1 METVDELIEVVREE
15 IRRGD
20 VLTAWDKV
28 SERFSAGEK
37 SVELLYWGVLALA
50 RAGAT
55 EQALAHFGPLAESLG
70 GDVPRKLRIR
80 IGSLYARLRKD
91 RALTGPAAERA
102 DRLAEAARAY
112 EEVFFLYPDPFPGV
126 NASTLW
132 TLAGDRGHAREI
144 ATEVLRL
151 CAAQKPAEPEEEYY
165 LRASEA
171 EAALALGNRDAAA
184 DALALAA
191 ACAGRDFAALAGT
204 RKQLRLL
211 CAAEGIDPAILA
223 PLATPSVAY
232 CLGPSGGASLPPGR
246 EGVLRER
253 IDRALA
259 KHRVGFVFGSLSAG
273 AEIVFAEA
281 ALDRGL
287 ELKLIF
293 PFEIEEYR
301 QRVVAPAGGEWLTR
315 FDRCLAGA
323 SDPIHYATT
332 DSFLEDN
339 GLFLYASRMAMG
351 LALSKATTLDTE
363 ARLLVVEDDP
373 ESAGGDRFVDHEAD
387 FWRASGFP
395 VDTVDLLP
403 ASRAGASGVLGRE
416 APQREGGRVV
426 KSMLFGDVK
435 GFSKLREAQLPVF
448 AREVLGTF
456 SRVLESFGHRV
467 PVKNSWGD
475 ALYVVAEDAMTGA
488 DCALSLQEAIG
499 ELRPEEHGL
508 PAHLGLRLGG
518 HVGPVFPIDDP
529 VLGYRSY
536 MGVHVSRTARIEP
549 ITPVG
554 SVYVTEAFAAALAL
568 DRTGKFT
575 TEYVGHIP
583 AAKDWGKLR
592 VYVLRRAADEPASL
606 TA

>member
-1 METVDELIEVVREE
+1 MPQAVDELIETVREE

-28 SERFSAGEK
+28 SEAAAAGER

-55 EQALAHFGPLAESLG
+55 EQALTHFTPLAEALG

-80 IGSLYARLRKD
+80 IGSLFARLQKD
-91 RALTGPAAERA
+91 RALNGPASERP

-112 EEVFFLYPDPFPGV
+112 EEVYFLYPDPFPGV

-132 TLAGDRGHAREI
+132 ALSGDREHARSL
-144 ATEVLRL
+144 AAEVLRL
-151 CAAQKPAEPEEEYY
+151 CAGQRPTEAEEEYY

-171 EAALALGNRDAAA
+171 EAALAMGDLAVAEAAIRKAAA
-184 DALALAA
+184 T
-191 ACAGRDFAALAGT
+191 AGHDFAALAGT
-204 RKQLRLL
+204 RRQLRLL
-211 CAAEGIDPAILA
+211 CAAEGIDAGILA
-223 PLATPSVAY
+223 PLATPTVAY
-232 CLGPSGGASLPPGR
+232 YLAPSGVASLPPGR
-246 EGVLRER
+246 EGELRER
-253 IDRALA
+253 IDRTLSER
-259 KHRVGFVFGSLSAG
+259 RVGFVFGSLAAG
-273 AEIVFAEA
+273 AEILFAEA

-287 ELKLIF
+287 ELKVIF

-301 QRVVAPAGGEWLTR
+301 QLVVAPAGPGWLAR

-323 SDPIHYATT
+323 AEPVHYATT
-332 DSFLEDN
+332 DSYLGDN

-351 LALSKATTLDTE
+351 LALSKATTLDTG
-363 ARLLVVEDDP
+363 ASLLAVRDDP
-373 ESAGGDRFVDHEAD
+373 GAPAGDRFVDHEAE
-387 FWRASGFP
+387 FWAGSGFP
-395 VDTVDLLP
+395 VETVATLP
-403 ASRAGASGVLGRE
+403 AAAARVADVPGRE
-416 APQREGGRVV
+416 APQRSGGRVV

-435 GFSKLREAQLPVF
+435 GFSKLREVQLPVF

-456 SRVLESFGHRV
+456 SRVLESFGHRI

-475 ALYVVAEDAMTGA
+475 ALYVVAEDAVTGA

-499 ELRPEEHGL
+499 ELHPEVHGL

-518 HVGPVFPIDDP
+518 HVGPVFPVDDP

-568 DRTGKFT
+568 DRTGRFT

-592 VYVLRRAADEPASL
+592 VYVLRRAPGAPPPEE
-606 TA
+606 

>member
-1 METVDELIEVVREE
+1 MPTVDELIETVREE

-28 SERFSAGEK
+28 AERVSAGEK
-37 SVELLYWGVLALA
+37 DVELLYWGVLALA

-55 EQALAHFGPLAESLG
+55 EQALLHFAPLAEALAG
-70 GDVPRKLRIR
+70 EVPRKLRIR
-80 IGSLYARLRKD
+80 IGSLFARLRKD

-112 EEVFFLYPDPFPGV
+112 EEVWFLYPDPFPGV

-132 TLAGDRGHAREI
+132 ALAGDRAHAREI
-144 ATEVLRL
+144 ARQVLDL
-151 CAAQKPAEPEEEYY
+151 CAGQTPTEREEEYY

-171 EAALALGNRDAAA
+171 EAALALGDLGAAGRAIDRAAA
-184 DALALAA
+184 SVGHDW
-191 ACAGRDFAALAGT
+191 AALAGT
-204 RKQLRLL
+204 RRQLRLL
-211 CAAEGIDPAILA
+211 CEAEGVDAGILA
-223 PLATPSVAY
+223 PLATPTVAY
-232 CLGPSGGASLPPGR
+232 YLGPPDAVALPGDR
-246 EGVLRER
+246 EGELRAR
-253 IDRALA
+253 IDQALA
-259 KHRVGFVFGSLSAG
+259 DRRVGFVYGSLSAG

-281 ALDRGL
+281 ALARGL
-287 ELKLIF
+287 ELRVIF
-293 PFEIEEYR
+293 PFEVEEYR
-301 QRVVAPAGGEWLTR
+301 QLVVAPAGAAWLER

-323 SDPIHYATT
+323 TEPIHYATT
-332 DSFLEDN
+332 DSYLGDN

-351 LALSKATTLDTE
+351 LALTKAATLESE
-363 ARLLVVEDDP
+363 ARLLVVRDDP
-373 ESAGGDRFVDHEAD
+373 AAERGDRFVDHEAE
-387 FWRASGFP
+387 FWSGSGFP
-395 VDTVDLLP
+395 VDVVATLTGTGP
-403 ASRAGASGVLGRE
+403 APDAIPGRE
-416 APQREGGRVV
+416 APQRAGGRVV

-456 SRVLESFGHRV
+456 NRVLESFGTRI

-475 ALYVVAEDAMTGA
+475 ALYVVAEDAVTGA

-499 ELRPEEHGL
+499 ALNPQEHGL

-536 MGVHVSRTARIEP
+536 MGTHVSRTARIEP

-568 DRTGKFT
+568 DRSGRFT

-592 VYVLRRAADEPASL
+592 VYVLRRAPGLPADLKE
-606 TA
+606 

>member
-1 METVDELIEVVREE
+1 MAPVEELIATVRDE

-28 SERFSAGEK
+28 AERLGAGEK

-55 EQALAHFGPLAESLG
+55 EQALSHFVPLAEALG

-80 IGSLYARLRKD
+80 IGSLFARLQKD
-91 RALTGPAAERA
+91 RALTGPAAERE
-102 DRLAEAARAY
+102 DRLAQAARAY
-112 EEVFFLYPDPFPGV
+112 EEVYFLYPDPFPGV

-132 TLAGDRGHAREI
+132 TLAGDRTHARSL
-144 ATEVLRL
+144 AASVLAL
-151 CAAQKPAEPEEEYY
+151 CSTQKPSEPEEEYY

-171 EAALALGNRDAAA
+171 EAALALGDGEKAARAIETAAA
-184 DALALAA
+184 S
-191 ACAGRDFAALAGT
+191 AGRDFAALAGT

-211 CAAEGIDPAILA
+211 CAAKGIDPAVLL
-223 PLATPSVAY
+223 PLATPTVAY
-232 CLGPSGGASLPPGR
+232 YLGPSGVASLPPDR
-246 EGVLRER
+246 EGALRER
-253 IDRALA
+253 IDRAFEA
-259 KHRVGFVFGSLSAG
+259 QRVGFAFGSLAAG
-273 AEIVFAEA
+273 PEILFAEA
-281 ALDRGL
+281 ALDRGI
-287 ELKLIF
+287 ELKIVF
-293 PFEIEEYR
+293 PFEVEEYR
-301 QRVVAPAGGEWLTR
+301 QRVVAPAGGDWLAR

-323 SDPIHYATT
+323 SEPIHFATT

-339 GLFLYASRMAMG
+339 GLFLYASRLAMG
-351 LALSKATTLDTE
+351 LALAKAGTLDTT
-363 ARLLVVEDDP
+363 ARLVVVKDDP
-373 ESAGGDRFVDHEAD
+373 GSAEGDRFVDHEAD
-387 FWRASGFP
+387 FWQTSGFP
-395 VDTVDLLP
+395 IDTVETLP
-403 ASRAGASGVLGRE
+403 AARPGAPSILGRE
-416 APQREGGRVV
+416 APQRAGGRVV

-456 SRVLESFGHRV
+456 NRVLESFGTRI

-475 ALYVVAEDAMTGA
+475 ALYVVAEDAVTGA

-499 ELRPEEHGL
+499 QLRPEALGL

-536 MGVHVSRTARIEP
+536 MGTHVSRTARIEP

-554 SVYVTEAFAAALAL
+554 SVYVTEAFAASLAL
-568 DRTGKFT
+568 DRTGRFA

-583 AAKDWGKLR
+583 AAKDWGRLR
-592 VYVLRRAADEPASL
+592 VYVLRRAPDAPPV

>member
-1 METVDELIEVVREE
+1 MSSVEELIANVREE

-28 SERFSAGEK
+28 AERVTAGEQ

-55 EQALAHFGPLAESLG
+55 EQALAHFAPLAGALAEE
-70 GDVPRKLRIR
+70 VPRKLRIR
-80 IGSLYARLRKD
+80 IGSLFARLQKD
-91 RALTGPAAERA
+91 RALNGPAAERS
-102 DRLAEAARAY
+102 DRIAAAARAY

-132 TLAGDRGHAREI
+132 ALGGNREHAREI
-144 ATEVLRL
+144 AAEVLRL
-151 CAAQKPAEPEEEYY
+151 CSTQAPTEPEEEYY

-171 EAALALGNRDAAA
+171 EAALALGDRTAAE
-184 DALALAA
+184 LALGKAG
-191 ACAGRDFAALAGT
+191 ACAGHDYAALAGT

-211 CAAEGIDPAILA
+211 CASEGIDPAILA
-223 PLATPSVAY
+223 PLATPTIAY
-232 CLGPSGGASLPPGR
+232 TLGPSGVASLPPDR
-246 EGVLRER
+246 ERALRER
-253 IDRALA
+253 VDRVLA
-259 KHRVGFVFGSLSAG
+259 ERRVGFVYGSLSAG

-281 ALDRGL
+281 ALDRGI
-287 ELKLIF
+287 ELKVVF

-301 QRVVAPAGGEWLTR
+301 QLVVAPAGGDWLAR

-323 SDPIHYATT
+323 TEPIHFATT
-332 DSFLEDN
+332 DSYLGDN

-363 ARLLVVEDDP
+363 ARLLVVRDEP
-373 ESAGGDRFVDHEAD
+373 GAARGDRFVDHEAD
-387 FWRASGFP
+387 FWASSGFP
-395 VDTVDLLP
+395 VDTVDTLP
-403 ASRAGASGVLGRE
+403 AAASRESAGLGRE
-416 APQREGGRVV
+416 APQRAGGRVV

-435 GFSKLREAQLPVF
+435 GFSKLREVQLPVF

-456 SRVLESFGHRV
+456 SRVLESFGTRI

-475 ALYVVAEDAMTGA
+475 ALYVVAEDAVTGA

-499 ELRPEEHGL
+499 ELKPEQHGL

-518 HVGPVFPIDDP
+518 HVGPVFPVDDP

-568 DRTGKFT
+568 DRTGRFT
-575 TEYVGHIP
+575 TEYVGHMP

-592 VYVLRRAADEPASL
+592 VYVLRRAPDQPPAE
-606 TA
+606 T

>member
-1 METVDELIEVVREE
+1 MSTVDDLIATVREE

-28 SERFSAGEK
+28 SERMSAGEK
-37 SVELLYWGVLALA
+37 DVELLYWGVLALA

-55 EQALAHFGPLAESLG
+55 EQALTHFVPLAEALG
-70 GDVPRKLRIR
+70 GEVPRKLRIR
-80 IGSLYARLRKD
+80 IGSLFARLQKD
-91 RALTGPAAERA
+91 RALNGPPAERA

-112 EEVFFLYPDPFPGV
+112 EEVWFLYPDPFPGV

-132 TLAGDRGHAREI
+132 TLAGDREHARSL

-151 CAAQKPAEPEEEYY
+151 CGEQKPEEPEEEYY

-171 EAALALGNRDAAA
+171 EAALALGD
-184 DALALAA
+184 LAA
-191 ACAGRDFAALAGT
+191 AEAAIRKAGATAGNDFAALAGT
-204 RKQLRLL
+204 RRQLRLL
-211 CAAEGIDPAILA
+211 CAAEGIDPAILD

-232 CLGPSGGASLPPGR
+232 YLGPSGTANLSPGR
-246 EGVLRER
+246 EGELREA

-259 KHRVGFVFGSLSAG
+259 GHRVGFAFGSLSPG

-281 ALDRGL
+281 ALARGI
-287 ELKLIF
+287 ELKVVF
-293 PFEIEEYR
+293 PFEVEEYR
-301 QRVVAPAGGEWLTR
+301 QLVVAPAGPEWLAR

-323 SDPIHYATT
+323 SEPVHYATT
-332 DSFLEDN
+332 DSYLGDN

-351 LALSKATTLDTE
+351 LALSKATTLDTQ
-363 ARLLVVEDDP
+363 ARLLAVKDDP
-373 ESAGGDRFVDHEAD
+373 SSERGDRFVEHEAE
-387 FWRASGFP
+387 FWGESGFP
-395 VDTVDLLP
+395 AETVATLP
-403 ASRAGASGVLGRE
+403 PAGPGIPPALGRE
-416 APQREGGRVV
+416 APQRVGGRVV

-435 GFSKLREAQLPVF
+435 GFSKLREVQLPVF

-456 SRVLESFGHRV
+456 SRVLESFGHRI
-467 PVKNSWGD
+467 PVKNTWGD
-475 ALYVVAEDAMTGA
+475 ALYVVAEDAVTGA
-488 DCALSLQEAIG
+488 DCALSLQEGLA
-499 ELRPEEHGL
+499 ELKPEEHGL

-518 HVGPVFPIDDP
+518 HVGPVFPVDDP

-568 DRTGKFT
+568 DRERRFT

-592 VYVLRRAADEPASL
+592 VYVLRRSP
-606 TA
+606 TAPPPED

>member
-1 METVDELIEVVREE
+1 MESVDELIEVVREE

-28 SERFSAGEK
+28 SERLNAGEK
-37 SVELLYWGVLALA
+37 SAELLYWGVLALA

-91 RALTGPAAERA
+91 RALSGPAAERA
-102 DRLAEAARAY
+102 ERLAEAARAY

-144 ATEVLRL
+144 ATQVLRL
-151 CAAQKPAEPEEEYY
+151 CATQKPAEPEEEYY

-171 EAALALGNRDAAA
+171 EAALALGNREAAA
-184 DALALAA
+184 DALEQAA

-211 CAAEGIDPAILA
+211 CSAEGIDPAILA

-232 CLGPSGGASLPPGR
+232 YLGPSGVASLPPGR
-246 EGVLRER
+246 EAVLRGR

-259 KHRVGFVFGSLSAG
+259 SHRVGFAFGSLSAG

-281 ALDRGL
+281 ALARGL
-287 ELKLIF
+287 ELKVIF

-301 QRVVAPAGGEWLTR
+301 QRVVAPAGGDWLAR

-323 SDPIHYATT
+323 TDPVHYATT

-351 LALSKATTLDTE
+351 LALSKATTLDAE

-403 ASRAGASGVLGRE
+403 AIRPGASGVLGRE
-416 APQREGGRVV
+416 APQRAGGRVV

-456 SRVLESFGHRV
+456 SRVLESFGHRI

-475 ALYVVAEDAMTGA
+475 ALYVVAEDAVTGA

-568 DRTGKFT
+568 DRTGRFT

>member
-1 METVDELIEVVREE
+1 MPSVAELIATVREE

-28 SERFSAGEK
+28 AERVGAGETDT
-37 SVELLYWGVLALA
+37 ELLYWGVLALA

-55 EQALAHFGPLAESLG
+55 EQALTHFAPLASALE
-70 GDVPRKLRIR
+70 GDVPTKLRIR
-80 IGSLYARLRKD
+80 IGSLFARLQKD
-91 RALTGPAAERA
+91 RALNAPLAERR
-102 DRLAEAARAY
+102 DRLAQAARSY
-112 EEVFFLYPDPFPGV
+112 EEVYFLYPDPFPGV

-132 TLAGDRGHAREI
+132 ALAGDRAHARTI
-144 ATEVLRL
+144 ATQVLKL
-151 CAAQKPAEPEEEYY
+151 CANQKPGEKEDEYY

-171 EAALALGNRDAAA
+171 EAALALGDLDAA
-184 DALALAA
+184 DLALRKAA
-191 ACAGRDFAALAGT
+191 ASAGTDFAALAGT
-204 RKQLRLL
+204 RRQLRLL
-211 CAAEGIDPAILA
+211 CAAEGIDPSILA
-223 PLATPSVAY
+223 SLSTPTVAY
-232 CLGPSGGASLPPGR
+232 YLGPSGVASLPPSR
-246 EGVLRER
+246 EGELRER
-253 IDRALA
+253 IDRVMAER
-259 KHRVGFVFGSLSAG
+259 RVGFAFGSLSAG
-273 AEIVFAEA
+273 AEILFAEA
-281 ALDRGL
+281 ALARDV
-287 ELKLIF
+287 ELKVIL
-293 PFEIEEYR
+293 PFETDEYR
-301 QRVVAPAGGEWLTR
+301 QLVVAPAGGEWLAR
-315 FDRCLAGA
+315 FDRCLARA
-323 SDPIHYATT
+323 TEPIHYATT
-332 DSFLEDN
+332 DSYLGDN

-351 LALSKATTLDTE
+351 LALSKATTLDT
-363 ARLLVVEDDP
+363 AAQLIVVKDDP
-373 ESAGGDRFVDHEAD
+373 SAASGDRFVDHEAE
-387 FWRASGFP
+387 FWSGSGFGVET
-395 VDTVDLLP
+395 VDTLP
-403 ASRAGASGVLGRE
+403 AAAKGEAGSLGRE
-416 APQREGGRVV
+416 APQRVGGRVV

-456 SRVLESFGHRV
+456 SRVLESFGTRI

-475 ALYVVAEDAMTGA
+475 ALYVVAEDAVTGA

-499 ELRPEEHGL
+499 ELHPEAHGL

-568 DRTGKFT
+568 DRTGRFT

-592 VYVLRRAADEPASL
+592 VYVLRRAPGELPV

>member
-1 METVDELIEVVREE
+1 MASVDELIEAVREE

-28 SERFSAGEK
+28 SERVGAGEK
-37 SVELLYWGVLALA
+37 STELLYWGVLALA

-55 EQALAHFGPLAESLG
+55 EQALAHFEPLAEALG
-70 GDVPRKLRIR
+70 GDVPTKLRIR

-91 RALTGPAAERA
+91 RALTGPAAERE

-132 TLAGDRGHAREI
+132 ALSGDRRHAREI

-151 CAAQKPAEPEEEYY
+151 CATQKPEDREEEYY

-171 EAALALGNRDAAA
+171 EALLALGDRDAAA
-184 DALALAA
+184 SALEKAA
-191 ACAGRDFAALAGT
+191 ARAGHDFAALAGT

-223 PLATPSVAY
+223 PLSTPSVAY
-232 CLGPSGGASLPPGR
+232 TLGPMGVASLPPDR
-246 EGVLRER
+246 EGELCER
-253 IDRALA
+253 IDRSFGE
-259 KHRVGFVFGSLSAG
+259 HRVGFAFGSLSAG
-273 AEIVFAEA
+273 AEILFAEA
-281 ALDRGL
+281 ALARGI
-287 ELKLIF
+287 EMRVIF

-301 QRVVAPAGGEWLTR
+301 QRVVAPAGGEWLAR

-323 SDPIHYATT
+323 TEPIHFATT
-332 DSFLEDN
+332 DSYLEDN

-351 LALSKATTLDTE
+351 LALTKATTLDTA
-363 ARLLVVEDDP
+363 ARLLVVRDDP
-373 ESAGGDRFVDHEAD
+373 GSAGTDRFVDHEAE
-387 FWRASGFP
+387 FWAASGCQ
-395 VDTVDLLP
+395 VDTVATLP
-403 ASRAGASGVLGRE
+403 PAGPGAPRGLGRE
-416 APQREGGRVV
+416 APQRSGGRVV

-456 SRVLESFGHRV
+456 NQVLESFGHRI

-475 ALYVVAEDAMTGA
+475 ALYVVAEDAETGA

-499 ELRPEEHGL
+499 ALRPEEHGL

-536 MGVHVSRTARIEP
+536 MGTHVSRTARIEP

-568 DRTGKFT
+568 DRTGRFA

-592 VYVLRRAADEPASL
+592 VYVLRRAPDAPPL

>member
-1 METVDELIEVVREE
+1 MQSVDELIESVREE

-28 SERFSAGEK
+28 SEKVGAGEK

-55 EQALAHFGPLAESLG
+55 EQALTHFERLAEALA

-80 IGSLYARLRKD
+80 IGSLHARLLKD
-91 RALTGPAAERA
+91 RALNGPAAERA

-112 EEVFFLYPDPFPGV
+112 EEVYFLYPDSFPGV

-132 TLAGDRGHAREI
+132 TLAGDREHARQI
-144 ATEVLRL
+144 ATQVLAL
-151 CAAQKPAEPEEEYY
+151 CAGQKPEEGEEEYY

-171 EAALALGNRDAAA
+171 EAALALGDRDGAAA
-184 DALALAA
+184 SLEKAA
-191 ACAGRDFAALAGT
+191 ASAGHDFAALAGT

-211 CAAEGIDPAILA
+211 CAAAGIDPAILA

-232 CLGPSGGASLPPGR
+232 CLGPSGVASLPPGR
-246 EGVLRER
+246 EGELRER
-253 IDRALA
+253 IDRALVQ
-259 KHRVGFVFGSLSAG
+259 HRVGFAFGTLSAG

-281 ALDRGL
+281 ALARGV
-287 ELKLIF
+287 ELKVIF

-301 QRVVAPAGGEWLTR
+301 QIVVAPAGPEWLAR

-323 SDPIHYATT
+323 TEPIHYATT
-332 DSFLEDN
+332 DSYLGDN

-351 LALSKATTLDTE
+351 LTISKASTLDTE
-363 ARLLVVEDDP
+363 ARLLVVRDEP
-373 ESAGGDRFVDHEAD
+373 GSANGDRFVDHEAD
-387 FWRASGFP
+387 FWQGSGFP
-395 VDTVDLLP
+395 VDTVETLP
-403 ASRAGASGVLGRE
+403 AAAPGASCNPGRE
-416 APQREGGRVV
+416 APQRAGGRVV

-456 SRVLESFGHRV
+456 SRVLESFGTRI

-475 ALYVVAEDAMTGA
+475 ALYVVAEDAVTGA

-499 ELRPEEHGL
+499 ELHPEEHGL

-518 HVGPVFPIDDP
+518 HVGPVFPVDDP

-568 DRTGKFT
+568 DRTGRFT

-592 VYVLRRAADEPASL
+592 VYVLRRAQDAGLRD
-606 TA
+606 